1 MTPLKVVIFGCRDFE
16 KSFLKKYQP
25 SFVEII
31 FIEENLNIDTASK
44 SGDAK
49 VVSIFSKDD
58 ASSEVLDVLN
68 KQGVR
73 LITLRS
79 AGYNNV
85 DLEKAK
91 ELGMQVSRVPSYSP
105 EAIAEHSIA
114 LILGLSRHLIKAD
127 RQVHQ
132 FNFALD
138 GLMGFNLQDKT
149 VGIIGTGNIGK
160 AAIRILNGFGCKML
174 AYDLYPESSLEKKY
188 TLKYVDLETL
198 ISNSDIISLYVPL
211 NAETKYMINKAQM
224 AKMKNGVMIINTGR
238 GKLIHTLDLIDGLAT
253 GKVSAA
259 GLDVYENEAKYFFK
273 DHSTAIIEDETL
285 KKLLSFEN
293 VLLTGHQAFF
303 TETALENIA
312 RITFENI
319 TNYKNGIQTENFLL

>member
-1 MTPLKVVIFGCRDFE
+1 MKPIKVAIFGCRDFE
-16 KSFLKKYQP
+16 KYFLEKYQP
-25 SFVEII
+25 AYID
-31 FIEENLNIDTASK
+31 IEYITSNLNVDTATQSEE
-44 SGDAK
+44 AT

-58 ASSEVLDVLN
+58 ASAEVLEILA

-85 DLEKAK
+85 DLEKAR
-91 ELGMQVSRVPSYSP
+91 ELNIQVSRVPSYSP

-127 RQVHQ
+127 RQIHQ
-132 FNFALD
+132 FNFALG

-160 AAIRILNGFGCKML
+160 ATIRILNGFGCKML
-174 AYDLYPESSLEKKY
+174 AYDLYPELSLEDSY
-188 TLKYVDLETL
+188 DLKYVGLDTL
-198 ISNSDIISLYVPL
+198 ISNSDIISLYIPL
-211 NAETKYMINKAQM
+211 NNETKYIINKDQIL
-224 AKMKNGVMIINTGR
+224 KMKKGVMIINTGR
-238 GKLIHTLDLIDGLAT
+238 GKLINTLDLIDGLEE
-253 GKVSAA
+253 GRISAA
-259 GLDVYENEAKYFFK
+259 GLDVYENEEKYFFK
-273 DHSTAIIEDETL
+273 DHSKEVIEDETL

-319 TNYKNGIQTENFLL
+319 SNYKNGIQTANFLV

>member
-85 DLEKAK
+85 DIEKAK

-174 AYDLYPESSLEKKY
+174 AYDLHPESTLEKKY

-238 GKLIHTLDLIDGLAT
+238 GKLIHTLDLIDGLT
-253 GKVSAA
+253 EGKVSAA